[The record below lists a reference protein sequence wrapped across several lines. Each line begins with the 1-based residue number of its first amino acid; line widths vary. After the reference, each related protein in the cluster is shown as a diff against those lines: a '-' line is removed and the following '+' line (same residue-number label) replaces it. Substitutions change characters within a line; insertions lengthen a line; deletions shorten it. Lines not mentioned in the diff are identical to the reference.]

1 MPKLVSP
8 LDNKEA
14 SFFYFWLLNFM
25 KLQTNGA
32 PWKTF
37 RDPLDT
43 ASHFNWLHSIP
54 QLVRGFVLL
63 TKHGWSGT
71 GTKKT
76 PVMSANYMLEIWII
90 HYEKESDQPLLDSA
104 YLNIFQSM
112 QPCLWKQPKNPLNM
126 YKRKQV
132 VTAHAQLYLKAISF
146 HKTARGSVS
155 RFMLYYDFPNR
166 VVNAGFN

>member
-1 MPKLVSP
+1 MTVTVPVKIFWLTSHHAGFSLYLRNYLTLTLRYSTRSIRSPPMPKLVSP

-76 PVMSANYMLEIWII
+76 PAMSANYILEIWII
-90 HYEKESDQPLLDSA
+90 H
-104 YLNIFQSM
+104 
-112 QPCLWKQPKNPLNM
+112 
-126 YKRKQV
+126 
-132 VTAHAQLYLKAISF
+132 
-146 HKTARGSVS
+146 
-155 RFMLYYDFPNR
+155 
-166 VVNAGFN
+166 